1 MAHYAILDENNV
13 VTQVFVGKD
22 EEEGTDWEAY
32 YNAVRTSYNT
42 HGGEHLGG
50 GTPFRKNYAGVGFT
64 YDATLDAFIPPQ
76 PYTSW
81 SLNQDTCLWDSPVPY
96 PSDGGIYEWDED
108 SQEWLLLNQENN

>member
-42 HGGEHLGG
+42 HGGED
-50 GTPFRKNYAGVGFT
+50 RKSNV
-64 YDATLDAFIPPQ
+64 
-76 PYTSW
+76 
-81 SLNQDTCLWDSPVPY
+81 
-96 PSDGGIYEWDED
+96 
-108 SQEWLLLNQENN
+108 